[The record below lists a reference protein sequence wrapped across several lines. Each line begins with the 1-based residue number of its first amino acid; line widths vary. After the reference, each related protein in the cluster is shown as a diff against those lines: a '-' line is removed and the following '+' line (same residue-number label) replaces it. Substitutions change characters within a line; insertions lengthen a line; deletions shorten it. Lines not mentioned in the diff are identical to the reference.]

1 MAFAMQRRMRMLPKR
16 ILCPI
21 DFSDGSRA
29 ALKAAAELAQVCS
42 AEITLLNVFPRPAV
56 GGDALSEVVTESALS
71 QLGADARSRL
81 ASWKAEAEALGA
93 KNVAVAAASG
103 SPWEVIVKTAE
114 KDRIQA
120 IVMSTHGR
128 TGFQRAFLG
137 SVAEKVVRH
146 APCGVYVVRPQP
158 D

>member
-1 MAFAMQRRMRMLPKR
+1 MLPKR

-21 DFSDGSRA
+21 DFSEGSRA
-29 ALKAAAELAQVCS
+29 ALRAAAELAQVCS
-42 AEITLLNVFPRPAV
+42 AEITLLHVFPRPSV
-56 GGDALSEVVTESALS
+56 GSDALSEVVMEEALS
-71 QLGADARSRL
+71 HLGTEARGRL

-114 KDRIQA
+114 KDRTHA

-128 TGFQRAFLG
+128 TGFERAFLG

-146 APCGVYVVRPQP
+146 APCGVFVVRPQQ